1 LRAQPVTG
9 TGSPSTAV
17 YGVGVVS
24 DLGRNLRAAREAAGV
39 SLAALARRTHYSK
52 ALLGHLETGNRTITP
67 EHVTAYS
74 RALGVSVEGI
84 YGPPEDPLRIA
95 HEWLVSD
102 SPAAVHSASGRRV
115 GASLAA
121 ELERRVIKLRHLDD
135 VITGRD
141 LYPVVSKELSDAQRV
156 VNDASYAED
165 TGLRLLTVVGELAQ
179 LGGWVASDAGRYVE
193 AQRIYLSG
201 VSAARAAGDDV
212 LAGQLLSSLSYQM
225 ANLGNPADA
234 ALLARSAVKGAAN
247 ATPVARALLLER
259 VAWASARARDR
270 ETAQRALD
278 AVDDAYESRSA
289 GIDEPEWVYWLD
301 RSEINVMAGRCL
313 IELGDPIAAEPLL
326 SKAIDTYAPDHA
338 REVALYRTW
347 LAESYAQAGAL
358 DAAKYVLGK
367 AQKAASKLSSTR
379 LDRRVNDVAR
389 TCGGHM
395 RSPSLTGGEQARP
408 SALDPSE

>member
-1 LRAQPVTG
+1 M
-9 TGSPSTAV
+9 
-17 YGVGVVS
+17 
-24 DLGRNLRAAREAAGV
+24 
-39 SLAALARRTHYSK
+39 
-52 ALLGHLETGNRTITP
+52 
-67 EHVTAYS
+67 
-74 RALGVSVEGI
+74 
-84 YGPPEDPLRIA
+84 
-95 HEWLVSD
+95 
-102 SPAAVHSASGRRV
+102 
-115 GASLAA
+115 
-121 ELERRVIKLRHLDD
+121 
-135 VITGRD
+135 
-141 LYPVVSKELSDAQRV
+141 

-165 TGLRLLTVVGELAQ
+165 TGRRLLTVVGELAQ

-212 LAGQLLSSLSYQM
+212 LAGQLLSSLSYQT
-225 ANLGNPADA
+225 ANVGNPADA

-301 RSEINVMAGRCL
+301 RSEINVMASRCL
-313 IELGDPIAAEPLL
+313 IELGDPVAAEPLL
-326 SKAIDTYAPDHA
+326 SKAIDSYAPDHA

-347 LAESYAQAGAL
+347 LAESYAQAGVL
-358 DAAKYVLGK
+358 DAARYVLAK

-389 TCGGHM
+389 TCGGHAFAG
-395 RSPSLTGGEQARP
+395 LTGGEQARP